1 MLMIYNY
8 LHQFLEEIDMPVN
21 FGEKMV
27 LKFKYY
33 WTKTWM
39 DRKHLF
45 IFCLRKPFLFIQMA
59 FFHLRSFAKIR
70 HILLFKYDEVLFY
83 AFVHLVW
90 IIVLLYY

>member
-45 IFCLRKPFLFIQMA
+45 IFYLFI
-59 FFHLRSFAKIR
+59 
-70 HILLFKYDEVLFY
+70 V
-83 AFVHLVW
+83 
-90 IIVLLYY
+90 

>member
-1 MLMIYNY
+1 MDGQKAFIY
-8 LHQFLEEIDMPVN
+8 F
-21 FGEKMV
+21 
-27 LKFKYY
+27 
-33 WTKTWM
+33 
-39 DRKHLF
+39 LF
-45 IFCLRKPFLFIQMA
+45 IYCLRKPFLFIQMA

>member
-33 WTKTWM
+33 WTKT
-39 DRKHLF
+39 
-45 IFCLRKPFLFIQMA
+45 
-59 FFHLRSFAKIR
+59 
-70 HILLFKYDEVLFY
+70 
-83 AFVHLVW
+83 
-90 IIVLLYY
+90 

>member
-1 MLMIYNY
+1 MVHSFFHYINHQYVNLLGPLRLSSIVMLMIYNY

-45 IFCLRKPFLFIQMA
+45 IFYLFI
-59 FFHLRSFAKIR
+59 
-70 HILLFKYDEVLFY
+70 V
-83 AFVHLVW
+83 
-90 IIVLLYY
+90 

>member
-8 LHQFLEEIDMPVN
+8 LHQFLEEIDMLVN

-45 IFCLRKPFLFIQMA
+45 IFIY
-59 FFHLRSFAKIR
+59 
-70 HILLFKYDEVLFY
+70 LLFKKTLFIHSNG
-83 AFVHLVW
+83 FLSPEKFC
-90 IIVLLYY
+90 

>member
-39 DRKHLF
+39 DGKHLF
-45 IFCLRKPFLFIQMA
+45 IFIY
-59 FFHLRSFAKIR
+59 
-70 HILLFKYDEVLFY
+70 LLFKKTLFIHSNG
-83 AFVHLVW
+83 FLSPEKFC
-90 IIVLLYY
+90 

>member
-45 IFCLRKPFLFIQMA
+45 FFIY
-59 FFHLRSFAKIR
+59 
-70 HILLFKYDEVLFY
+70 LLFKKTLFIHSNG
-83 AFVHLVW
+83 FLSPEKFC
-90 IIVLLYY
+90 